1 MVLRWAVEQGVVVI
15 PKSSSSA
22 EHVRENAELF
32 DWELAE
38 EDRRRLD
45 DLDRGE
51 PVYDT
56 PARDWT
62 DDVDGISR

>member
-15 PKSSSSA
+15 PKSSSA

-32 DWELAE
+32 DWELDAA
-38 EDRRRLD
+38 DRRRLD
-45 DLDRGE
+45 DLDRDY
-51 PVYDT
+51 PVYDK

-62 DDVDGISR
+62 GDVYGISR